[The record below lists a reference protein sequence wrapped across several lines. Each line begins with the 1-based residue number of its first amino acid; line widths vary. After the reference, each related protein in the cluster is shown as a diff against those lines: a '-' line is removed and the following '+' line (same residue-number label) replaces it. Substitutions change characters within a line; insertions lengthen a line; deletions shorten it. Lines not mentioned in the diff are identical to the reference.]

1 MRVSVIATVY
11 NEGDSV
17 RPLMESLLN
26 QTRRPDEIVICDG
39 GSQDGTV
46 SVLREYNGR
55 LPGLRIIEASGVNI
69 SQGRNTAIAAAAGP
83 IIASTDAGVRLDC
96 NWLERLVAPLEGG
109 EGGSQEGASAVA
121 GFFLPDVSGAFQL
134 AMGATVL
141 PRVEDVD
148 PSRFLPS
155 SRSMAYLKESW
166 RRVGGFPEWLDYS
179 EDLVF
184 DLRLKAE
191 SANQNRAFAWAPD
204 AIVHFQPRT
213 TLKAFWEQY
222 FRYARGDG
230 KADLWRLRHAVR
242 FATYLL
248 LIPALL
254 GHALWGQEA
263 RWLGWAGLFVGGL
276 VNCARPWRRL
286 TLLGKG
292 APAGEVIGGRAAR
305 AGNPVGGRCGEDLRL
320 PGSGLIWRR
329 KNRKRSE
336 IYWRETGAAG

>member
-46 SVLREYNGR
+46 SVLREYSGR

-141 PRVEDVD
+141 PRVENVD

-166 RRVGGFPEWLDYS
+166 RRVGGYPEWLDYS

-191 SANQNRAFAWAPD
+191 SANRNRAFAWAPG
-204 AIVHFQPRT
+204 AIVHFQPRA

-286 TLLGKG
+286 MLLGKG
-292 APAGEVIGGRAAR
+292 APAGEVLGAALLV
-305 AGNPVGGRCGEDLRL
+305 PVIRLVGDAAKICGY
-320 PGSGLIWRR
+320 PAGLIWRR
-329 KNRKRSE
+329 KNRHRSE